1 MNEVCEDGL
10 WQRWK
15 INPLNMIRGEG
26 MEEEIPGHPGLQPVL
41 PSASVS
47 GQSVYGHHAWGSRGH
62 PTTTVDPPED
72 SNTHLRSC
80 HH

>member
-1 MNEVCEDGL
+1 MNEVCGDGL

-26 MEEEIPGHPGLQPVL
+26 MEEEIPEHPGLQPVL

-47 GQSVYGHHAWGSRGH
+47 GQRCVR
-62 PTTTVDPPED
+62 T
-72 SNTHLRSC
+72 
-80 HH
+80 